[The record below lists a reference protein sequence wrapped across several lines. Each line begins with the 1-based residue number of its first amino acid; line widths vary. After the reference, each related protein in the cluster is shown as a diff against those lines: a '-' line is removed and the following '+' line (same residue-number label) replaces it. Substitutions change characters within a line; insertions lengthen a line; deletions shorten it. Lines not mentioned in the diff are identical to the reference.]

1 MFHQDNPSHDSASNN
16 KSCNEK
22 EKRVKPVVPAKP
34 TFIPPPANSRQSV
47 LVQATAPQRSTT
59 FRSINNIENQHN
71 SPHSRTKCSKTT
83 SSHIVP
89 SSPNLA
95 CSNECCGIP
104 LPGTSSKQQTNH
116 NHNNNNN
123 NVKETC
129 NQSQR
134 PGDQRSSNDSLD
146 CSSSISSNSGGF
158 KDPEFIARQNDF
170 ERNLENSKLK
180 MVIGDNDS
188 RFNSATASTEKSLHE
203 SQSTTAKKVEST
215 NQSQQEQLSNRSS
228 KTGTNTFFQQST
240 KQLEQMLAQRIE
252 KENRCV
258 QQQQQHQINKKKRT
272 TSAMGTSR
280 PETTTGNCVPDQASS
295 SLCKQEPNISALQ
308 KQFQHRL
315 HDEMKLHCKSI
326 QEKHLIE
333 KRFPQEHY
341 KPAVDEDVSSNRSQ
355 PAIGLKQTPKA
366 RPTIFGTVADR
377 CPKDGL
383 NRRGFPQTTQS
394 NSNVATEFCHPESDE
409 HEKGS
414 DLDDN
419 ALVYRDGNLISGS
432 LDALLQ
438 HMVPTSDYYP
448 DKSYLF
454 AFLLSARLF
463 IRPHELLTKISQLCD
478 IQQSLTPSTQSQCTT
493 NTQELSRFAKHFVQ
507 LLAEWIE
514 TFPYD
519 FRDDRLMQQVRSM
532 TQKCINV
539 DGNLRKEVSAM
550 LQNLLHRLNV
560 LDQYEEHLGRMNVGT
575 DRDDLT
581 SSSSSSSSHLPATS
595 NSNSF
600 NTSIHST
607 SLSIGPTSGTSSGD
621 ITELCPSPTLL
632 SHQLTHIELE
642 RLSHIGPE
650 EFVQAF
656 AKENPHLETS
666 FNDMKKTRNLE
677 SYVQWFNRLSYLVA
691 TEIVKHP
698 KKKQRI
704 RVVEYWIETGRECF
718 NIGNFNSLMAI
729 IAGLNMSPI
738 SRLKKT
744 WAKVQTAKFS
754 VLEHQ
759 MDPTSNFNSYR
770 STLKAAMWRSAGAT
784 DERQRIVIPFFS
796 LLVKDLYFLN
806 EGCSN
811 KLPNGHINFDKFWQL
826 AKQVT
831 EFIAWKQVTCTF
843 EKLPKVILF
852 LQTNHVLNENTLAMA
867 SFECE
872 PPDNQHEKDRYK
884 LLKSE
889 QNQH

>member
-1 MFHQDNPSHDSASNN
+1 MDDEEILKTVESMLGKNVEIVDCEKTSSVREEEVLLINGIPIQLDQDDSIAIKKALITGEVPPCDLLNQLLFRAGIMRQPVHLETSLSVKSSIITTEEVTIARDGRILDERSTETKEDNFYTSSSTEIWDPIKIIPVTEQCIPNISLTPSDQRVPKIAPLSQSTSSTTQESTDYIVTHNDGDDEIEEKSTTSHYQQTYPANSITSLPVRQNSLCTDSSQSSANSLNYSSRPASNN
-16 KSCNEK
+16 SISEVSSSTKFEQPTGSPVKWPSKTFNQKSKVNQSISCDSGHDDLFSSLDQSGLVHTPNSLSSCCELSAD
-22 EKRVKPVVPAKP
+22 ELDFVKNADADV
-34 TFIPPPANSRQSV
+34 
-47 LVQATAPQRSTT
+47 RSTCT
-59 FRSINNIENQHN
+59 ERKMSLMKIQ
-71 SPHSRTKCSKTT
+71 P
-83 SSHIVP
+83 
-89 SSPNLA
+89 
-95 CSNECCGIP
+95 
-104 LPGTSSKQQTNH
+104 QQ
-116 NHNNNNN
+116 
-123 NVKETC
+123 
-129 NQSQR
+129 
-134 PGDQRSSNDSLD
+134 
-146 CSSSISSNSGGF
+146 
-158 KDPEFIARQNDF
+158 
-170 ERNLENSKLK
+170 KL
-180 MVIGDNDS
+180 
-188 RFNSATASTEKSLHE
+188 
-203 SQSTTAKKVEST
+203 
-215 NQSQQEQLSNRSS
+215 
-228 KTGTNTFFQQST
+228 
-240 KQLEQMLAQRIE
+240 
-252 KENRCV
+252 
-258 QQQQQHQINKKKRT
+258 
-272 TSAMGTSR
+272 
-280 PETTTGNCVPDQASS
+280 
-295 SLCKQEPNISALQ
+295 
-308 KQFQHRL
+308 
-315 HDEMKLHCKSI
+315 
-326 QEKHLIE
+326 
-333 KRFPQEHY
+333 
-341 KPAVDEDVSSNRSQ
+341 
-355 PAIGLKQTPKA
+355 
-366 RPTIFGTVADR
+366 PTIFGTVADR
-377 CPKDGL
+377 CPKDGV
-383 NRRGFPQTTQS
+383 NRRGFPQTQS
-394 NSNVATEFCHPESDE
+394 NLNAATEFCSPDSDE
-409 HEKGS
+409 LGKGS

-463 IRPHELLTKISQLCD
+463 IRPHELLTKIIQLCD
-478 IQQSLTPSTQSQCTT
+478 IQQSLTPSNQSQPTSG
-493 NTQELSRFAKHFVQ
+493 TQDLSRFAKHFVE
-507 LLAEWIE
+507 LLTEWIE

-519 FRDDRLMQQVRSM
+519 FRDERLMQQVRSM
-532 TQKCINV
+532 TQKCIAI
-539 DGNLRKEVSAM
+539 DGNLRKDVSAM

-560 LDQYEEHLGRMNVGT
+560 LDQYEEYLGRMNI

-581 SSSSSSSSHLPATS
+581 SSSSSSSGHLAATS
-595 NSNSF
+595 NTNSF
-600 NTSIHST
+600 ST
-607 SLSIGPTSGTSSGD
+607 STSATSTGD
-621 ITELCPSPTLL
+621 ITELCPNPTLL

-698 KKKQRI
+698 KKKQRV

-744 WAKVQTAKFS
+744 WAKVQSAKFS

-843 EKLPKVILF
+843 EKLPKVTLF

-889 QNQH
+889 QNQQQQH